1 MNFDIEIDNKLT
13 GIKKTVKFLG
23 GIQAV
28 SGDGMVFRP
37 HLSFAIQDG
46 PPQ

>member
-1 MNFDIEIDNKLT
+1 
-13 GIKKTVKFLG
+13 LG

-46 PPQ
+46 PPQWSKPKINLIWIHNLLKMS